1 MRKDFKWQSKKD
13 ANFSINS
20 MSTLQLFNKWQGRG
34 AHDRL
39 NKVED
44 SLGFQMEPFY
54 WLNEASLALYCQLQ
68 VAVLALVLCYALS

>member
-1 MRKDFKWQSKKD
+1 MTKDFKWQSKKD

-20 MSTLQLFNKWQGRG
+20 MSTLQLFNKLQGWE

-39 NKVED
+39 NKVVD
-44 SLGFQMEPFY
+44 SLRFQMEPFY
-54 WLNEASLALYCQLQ
+54 RLNEAWLALCCQLE